1 MSWPWT
7 KLPALEVGPSFVRI
21 KEVPASP
28 LGRAR
33 SISLGGFTS
42 PEAWMPQGKAEFRLC
57 RARSDFGDPEEV
69 FPKR

>member
-33 SISLGGFTS
+33 SIGLGGFTS
-42 PEAWMPQGKAEFRLC
+42 PEAWMPQGKAEFLQQ
-57 RARSDFGDPEEV
+57 V
-69 FPKR
+69 FPKRSVHCDAKS